1 MAMSVREALAAA
13 AARLG
18 GGDEARIDAEWL
30 LLHALGVDH
39 GWLFAH
45 ATDPL
50 PADAAA
56 RFEALL
62 DARAAGTPVAHLRGR
77 QGFWSLELEVAPAT
91 LIPRGDTERLVEL
104 ALERLPAD
112 APARVLDLG
121 TGSGAIALAIARERP
136 RAEVT
141 AVDASAGA
149 LAVARRNAASL
160 GLGRVRLLHGD
171 WFAPVAGEVFALICS
186 NPPYL
191 ADDDPHL
198 DAGDLRFEPRSA
210 LASGPDGLDDLRRIV
225 AAAPAHLRPGGWL
238 LLEHGWT
245 QGEAVRALLQ
255 AAGFL
260 DVATARD
267 LEDRDRVSLGRR
279 PG

>member
-1 MAMSVREALAAA
+1 MSVRDALAAA
-13 AARLG
+13 TARLG
-18 GGDEARIDAEWL
+18 GGEDARTDAEWL
-30 LLHALGVDH
+30 LAHALGVGL

-45 ATDPL
+45 ATDAL
-50 PADAAA
+50 ESEAAVRFDALVA
-56 RFEALL
+56 
-62 DARAAGTPVAHLRGR
+62 ARAAGTPVAHLRGR

-141 AVDASAGA
+141 AIDASAAA
-149 LAVARRNAASL
+149 LAVARRNAAAL
-160 GLGRVRLLHGD
+160 GLARVRMLEGD
-171 WFAPVAGEVFALICS
+171 WFAPVAGEVFAMVCS

-191 ADDDPHL
+191 ADDDVHL
-198 DAGDLRFEPRSA
+198 ALGDLRFEPRGA

-225 AAAPAHLRPGGWL
+225 AAAPAHLAPGGWL

-245 QGEAVRALLQ
+245 QGEAVRALLAQ
-255 AAGFL
+255 AGFV
-260 DVATARD
+260 DVHTARD
-267 LEDRDRVSLGRR
+267 LEGRERVGLGRR
-279 PG
+279 PA